1 MKKLALLV
9 LVSLMSAGA
18 VADALTAAG
27 YADASISSPRFGGIV
42 IEYAP
47 FFVKES
53 SIHVR

>member
-1 MKKLALLV
+1 MKKLAWLV

-27 YADASISSPRFGGIV
+27 YADASISSPRFGDIM
-42 IEYAP
+42 IKYAP